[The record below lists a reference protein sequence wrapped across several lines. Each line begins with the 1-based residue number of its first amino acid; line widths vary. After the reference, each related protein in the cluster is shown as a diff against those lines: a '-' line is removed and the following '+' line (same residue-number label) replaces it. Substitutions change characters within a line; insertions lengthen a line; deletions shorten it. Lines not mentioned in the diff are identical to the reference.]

1 MKCQALGQLV
11 GERFGG
17 QRCSPNHTSREA
29 PCAVS
34 SDRAALIP
42 TPSLGP
48 EVTSMLLLLSLK
60 INDFVHAE
68 LKALLIDG
76 EPTPREVEQWDYL
89 GN

>member
-1 MKCQALGQLV
+1 MGAGDVVQITPHG
-11 GERFGG
+11 
-17 QRCSPNHTSREA
+17 EA

-34 SDRAALIP
+34 SDGAALIP

-60 INDFVHAE
+60 MYDFVHVA
-68 LKALLIDG
+68 LKALLIGG
-76 EPTPREVEQWDYL
+76 ELTSREAEQWDYL